1 MTLVV
6 AARNTAMDAVT
17 IDSMSL
23 HSGFPGETGAN
34 ELTGS
39 GYARQTTSFNASS
52 GGVRTL
58 ATAETFT
65 VGAGHTVRWIGLW
78 ASSTFR
84 GYSPNGGNPQEFT
97 VAIGTDVVTCLA
109 HGFSDTNT
117 IVFYGGTVPAGLTE
131 GTIYYA
137 RDSTTDTFKVA
148 ATAGGAAIDLT
159 GAGASDCVVSRIF
172 EDAYAGADTHQ
183 ITAFTIGAV
192 S

>member
-6 AARNTAMDAVT
+6 AARNAALDAVT

-39 GYARQTTSFNASS
+39 GYARQTTAFAAAS

-58 ATAETFT
+58 STAETFT

-78 ASSTFR
+78 SGSTFR
-84 GYSPNGGNPQEFT
+84 GYSPNGGSPQEFT
-97 VAIGTDVVTCLA
+97 VAIATDVVTALA

-117 IVFYGGTVPAGLTE
+117 IVFYGGTVPSPLVE
-131 GTIYYA
+131 GTVYYV
-137 RDSTTDTFKVA
+137 RDATTDTFKVA

-183 ITAFTIGAV
+183 ISAFTIGAV

>member
-6 AARNTAMDAVT
+6 AARNAAMDAVT
-17 IDSMSL
+17 IDTMSL

-34 ELTGS
+34 ELTGG
-39 GYARQTTSFNASS
+39 GYAQQTTSFNASS

-65 VGAGHTVRWIGLW
+65 VGPGHVVRWIGLW
-78 ASSTFR
+78 IGATFR
-84 GYSPNGGNPQEFT
+84 GYSPNGGSPQEFD
-97 VAIGTDVVTCLA
+97 VDAATDVVTCRT

-117 IVFYGGTVPAGLTE
+117 IVFYGGTVPSPLVE
-131 GTIYYA
+131 GTVYYV
-137 RDSTTDTFKVA
+137 RDATADTFKVA
-148 ATAGGAAIDLT
+148 ATSGGAAIDLT
-159 GAGASDCVVSRIF
+159 GTGASDCVVSRIF
-172 EDAYAGADTHQ
+172 EDSYAGADTHQ

>member
-6 AARNTAMDAVT
+6 SARNAAMDAVT
-17 IDSMSL
+17 IDTMSL
-23 HSGFPGETGAN
+23 HSGFPGATGAN
-34 ELTGS
+34 ELSGA
-39 GYARQTTSFNASS
+39 GYARQATSFNASS

-65 VGAGHTVRWIGLW
+65 VGAGHTVRWVGIWVGT
-78 ASSTFR
+78 TFR
-84 GYSPNGGNPQEFT
+84 GYSPNGGSPQEFI
-97 VAIGTDVVTCLA
+97 VATGTDVVTCLA

-117 IVFYGGTVPAGLTE
+117 ITFYGGTTPSPLVE
-131 GTIYYA
+131 GQVYYA
-137 RDSTTDTFKVA
+137 RDCTADTFKVA
-148 ATAGGAAIDLT
+148 ATSGGAAIDLT

-183 ITAFTIGAV
+183 ITAWTLGAV

>member
-6 AARNTAMDAVT
+6 SARNAAMDAVT

-23 HSGFPGETGAN
+23 HDGFPGETGAN
-34 ELTGS
+34 ELSGS

-65 VGAGHTVRWIGLW
+65 VGAGQTVRWIGVW
-78 ASSTFR
+78 TSTTFR
-84 GYSPNGGNPQEFT
+84 GYSPNGGSPQEFT
-97 VAIGTDVVTCLA
+97 VAIATDVVTCLA

-137 RDSTTDTFKVA
+137 RDCTTDTFKVA

-159 GAGASDCVVSRIF
+159 GTGASDCVVSRIF